1 MSENLGESL
10 VVKLSLILLAVAVA
24 YGVYYISKYF
34 MSVG

>member
-24 YGVYYISKYF
+24 YAVYYISKYF
-34 MSVG
+34 RALG